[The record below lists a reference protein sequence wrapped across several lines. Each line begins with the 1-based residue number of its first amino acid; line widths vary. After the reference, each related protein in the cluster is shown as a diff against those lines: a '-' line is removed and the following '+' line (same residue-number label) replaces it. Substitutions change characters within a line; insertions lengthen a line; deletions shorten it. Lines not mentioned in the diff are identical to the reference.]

1 MGATRHEWMSFW
13 CGGEFIPLAV
23 RGLVVVR
30 RLVVVSKTGVVA
42 EVWLP
47 ETPKAVNNCRPIA
60 DASPGTKPH
69 A

>member
-30 RLVVVSKTGVVA
+30 RLVVVSKTGAVA
-42 EVWLP
+42 ELRLPLGSWLP
-47 ETPKAVNNCRPIA
+47 ETPSTYFK
-60 DASPGTKPH
+60 
-69 A
+69 